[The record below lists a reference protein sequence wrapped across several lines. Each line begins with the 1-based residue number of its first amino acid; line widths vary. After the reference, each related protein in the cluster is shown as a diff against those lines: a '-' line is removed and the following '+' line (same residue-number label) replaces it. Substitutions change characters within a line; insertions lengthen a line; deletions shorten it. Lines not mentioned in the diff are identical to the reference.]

1 MKSRSNNSSFHIE
14 IFHEIKFLSDLTV
27 FSIICIFFSTFS
39 LFGQTDAMQF
49 SYGLSSNVD
58 TSSNF
63 EEHEERLDFIV
74 SKSGGLIMKT
84 VIPGNSSFTI
94 ETYMEDINDSGSKQ
108 SMLFGM
114 EGTLLYIKNIL
125 LECDIKSSKEE
136 LVQIEKMGKNSLRVL
151 KSDSSELIYY
161 FSDKNKYQDYRFFV
175 AKGMFGNFFTIP
187 IPDSIQTRDD
197 NKDYTL
203 KLIRTKER
211 NWKEV
216 LENFSARSADA
227 TRKVVTAEEYCDQ
240 IRMRNTITIGF

>member
-1 MKSRSNNSSFHIE
+1 
-14 IFHEIKFLSDLTV
+14 
-27 FSIICIFFSTFS
+27 
-39 LFGQTDAMQF
+39 MQF

-136 LVQIEKMGKNSLRVL
+136 LVRIEKMGK
-151 KSDSSELIYY
+151 
-161 FSDKNKYQDYRFFV
+161 
-175 AKGMFGNFFTIP
+175 IP
-187 IPDSIQTRDD
+187 
-197 NKDYTL
+197 
-203 KLIRTKER
+203 
-211 NWKEV
+211 
-216 LENFSARSADA
+216 SA
-227 TRKVVTAEEYCDQ
+227 Y
-240 IRMRNTITIGF
+240 